1 MSIFSSSSIKSIIVA
16 RFWPLTWWWTLFG
29 SQSETR
35 SEKLHW
41 TISKEYVKGV
51 KKGFSITFNFGTD
64 NKQCKL
70 KRQLKLVSYL
80 LIVWP
85 RLCSDPDDPLS
96 KNLTDFH
103 KIWLKLSSSTK
114 AYNDVG
120 DDGDGPSQMINV
132 GDKFEVFVTAC
143 IFLVAI

>member
-1 MSIFSSSSIKSIIVA
+1 MQDSDLLRGDELCSA
-16 RFWPLTWWWTLFG
+16 AN
-29 SQSETR
+29 Q
-35 SEKLHW
+35 KLR
-41 TISKEYVKGV
+41 IRLDLRNFIESFQNSLR
-51 KKGFSITFNFGTD
+51 GFSITFNFGTD

>member
-1 MSIFSSSSIKSIIVA
+1 MPISA
-16 RFWPLTWWWTLFG
+16 AN
-29 SQSETR
+29 Q
-35 SEKLHW
+35 KLR
-41 TISKEYVKGV
+41 IRLDLRNFIESFQNSLR
-51 KKGFSITFNFGTD
+51 GFSITFNFGTD